1 MAVQW
6 GLGGQGFNALEALQ
20 SFGQAQQQAAL
31 GQTRQLQAQQ
41 QQRSLQAR
49 QQAGQALQ
57 AGDYQGATQAAY
69 GAGDVQLAQHIQGL
83 QADQQ
88 KQLGEQADILGKV
101 AAGLRQLPPQQR
113 GQALQQYEPALM
125 ARGISRRDLDM
136 ARQDL
141 SDGVLD
147 GYINSARSI
156 TDTLAS
162 GRVKYMAI
170 PQGGYLQG
178 FDAMTGAPIG
188 DVSQQAPQQQ
198 AAQPVPQQGGGDLE
212 AMAQQAIAAGADP
225 AAVQA
230 RLAQMRGGAGS
241 QAPRAFP

>member
-1 MAVQW
+1 MAVNW
-6 GLGGQGFNALEALQ
+6 GLAGGGFNALEALQ
-20 SFGQAQQQAAL
+20 SFGTAQAQGLAQQQ
-31 GQTRQLQAQQ
+31 RQMQVEQ
-41 QQRSLQAR
+41 QQRALQAR
-49 QQAGQALQ
+49 QQAGGALAQ
-57 AGDYQGATQAAY
+57 GDYRGATTAAYEAGDI
-69 GAGDVQLAQHIQGL
+69 QLAQHIQGL

-101 AAGLRQLPPQQR
+101 AAGLRQLPAAAR
-113 GQALQQYEPALM
+113 GQALQQYAPALLS
-125 ARGISRRDLDM
+125 RGISQQELQH
-136 ARQDL
+136 AASDL

-188 DVSQQAPQQQ
+188 DVAQQAPQQ
-198 AAQPVPQQGGGDLE
+198 APAQPQGGGDLE

-225 AAVQA
+225 AAVRA
-230 RLAQMRGGAGS
+230 RLTQMQGGAGS
-241 QAPRAFP
+241 QARQSFP

>member
-20 SFGQAQQQAAL
+20 SFGQAQQNAVL
-31 GQTRQLQAQQ
+31 GQARQAEASQK
-41 QQRSLQAR
+41 QRSLQAR
-49 QQAGQALQ
+49 QQAGVALQ
-57 AGDYQGATQAAY
+57 AGNFGAATQAAY
-69 GAGDVQLAQHIQGL
+69 GAGDFDLVKSIGGL
-83 QADQQ
+83 QEGQQ

-113 GQALQQYEPALM
+113 GQALRQYAPALM
-125 ARGISRRDLDM
+125 ARGIGEQELRAAAS
-136 ARQDL
+136 DL

-188 DVSQQAPQQQ
+188 DVSQQAAQ
-198 AAQPVPQQGGGDLE
+198 AAQPAPQQGGGDLE

>member
-1 MAVQW
+1 MAVNW
-6 GLGGQGFNALEALQ
+6 GLAGGGFNALEALQ
-20 SFGQAQQQAAL
+20 SFGTAQVQGLAQQQ
-31 GQTRQLQAQQ
+31 RQMQVEQ
-41 QQRSLQAR
+41 QQRALQAR
-49 QQAGQALQ
+49 QQAGGALAQ
-57 AGDYQGATQAAY
+57 GDYRGATNAAYEAGDI
-69 GAGDVQLAQHIQGL
+69 QLAQHIQGL

-101 AAGLRQLPPQQR
+101 AAGLRQLPAQAR
-113 GQALQQYEPALM
+113 AQALQQYAPALM
-125 ARGISRRDLDM
+125 QRGISQQELQH
-136 ARQDL
+136 AAQDL

-188 DVSQQAPQQQ
+188 DVSQQAPQPGP
-198 AAQPVPQQGGGDLE
+198 AQQQGGGDLE

-225 AAVQA
+225 AAVRA
-230 RLAQMRGGAGS
+230 RLAQMQGGAGP
-241 QAPRAFP
+241 QARQSFP